1 MMTLESWILKKV
13 LSPKKMKLDIKD
25 VQKYQV
31 ISFDVFDTLLKRDV
45 KLPTDIFDVMAK
57 DIINKEL
64 AENFK
69 ALRIQAEKNARKD
82 SLKKEISLED
92 IYKKFAGIT
101 ESEAKR
107 LIKLE
112 KDTESRF
119 LHANVDIL
127 DVYKECVRLGKTIF
141 IISDMYLPS
150 NFIDEILTREG
161 FGGYNKLYVSTDY
174 NAVKSDGSLFD
185 FVKCD
190 QNIDVSTW
198 IHIGDSYPSDKI
210 AAETRGITTFQI
222 PTTYN
227 KLYGQSIANSDE
239 LKDNILLSFI
249 NNRIPNNS
257 SDYYKFG
264 YNYFGPFLW
273 KYVNWL
279 HKEFLSYDPKKV
291 FFFSR
296 DGLIMKKAYEIIFS
310 SDFSSDYLEVSR
322 KALRIPILYID
333 NELSTIIDMLP
344 PSGYFTLEM
353 LLDCVGIEESEISAL
368 LTQYK
373 YVVNQNLTAREIVKD
388 EKFNNFYDE
397 IRPLII
403 QKSKS
408 SYELLARYLSDHK
421 VDGKFAIVDIGWS
434 GGMQRYM
441 IETLEKLGIEHEIQG
456 YYTGIVPYVKRN
468 TKVIPNLKM
477 SGYLFDFLNDANAVD
492 IRKGYVGLF
501 ETLFLEQDGS
511 VSGYTEDSN
520 GLVKAMRESY
530 EYRDSDGEP
539 SFELIAVQEIQKAAL
554 DFISDV
560 NRVDYIKSDS
570 YSKLALFNG
579 IFSVGKTPSKKE
591 LQLFGDFRFFD
602 DGVENKLANPRSM
615 IHYIF
620 KPKDF
625 KSDLMKSRW
634 KIGFL
639 KKLFKVNLYKK

>member
-1 MMTLESWILKKV
+1 MSLKSWVFKNI
-13 LSPKKMKLDIKD
+13 LSPKKMKLDIKN

-31 ISFDVFDTLLKRDV
+31 VSFDVFDTLLKRDV

-69 ALRIQAEKNARKD
+69 ALRIQAEKNARKY
-82 SLKKEISLED
+82 SLKKEISLEE
-92 IYKKFAGIT
+92 IYEKFSGIT
-101 ESEAKR
+101 ESER
-107 LIKLE
+107 QGLIKLE
-112 KDTESRF
+112 KETESRF
-119 LHANVDIL
+119 LHANIDIL
-127 DVYKECVRLGKTIF
+127 NIYKECVRQGKKVYV
-141 IISDMYLPS
+141 ISDMYLPTD
-150 NFIDEILTREG
+150 FIAEVLVREG
-161 FGGYNKLYVSTDY
+161 FCGYTKLFVSSDY

-185 FVKCD
+185 IVRND
-190 QNIDVSTW
+190 QNIETSDW
-198 IHIGDSYPSDKI
+198 IHIGDSYQSDKK
-210 AAETRGITTFQI
+210 AAEANGITSFQI
-222 PTTYN
+222 PTTYC
-227 KLYGQSIANSDE
+227 KLYGRSVAGTND

-279 HKEFLSYDPKKV
+279 HKEFLSYNPKKV

-373 YVVNQNLTAREIVKD
+373 YVINQNLIAREIVKD

-434 GGMQRYM
+434 GGMQRYL
-441 IETLEKLGIEHEIQG
+441 IETLEKLSIKNEIQG

-520 GLVKAMRESY
+520 GLVKAEREFY
-530 EYRDSDGEP
+530 EYRDSDGNP

-560 NRVDYIKSDS
+560 KRVDYIKSNS
-570 YSKLALFNG
+570 YSKLNLFNG
-579 IFSVGKTPSKKE
+579 IYSVGKKPSQKE

-602 DGVENKLANPRSM
+602 DGVENKLANPKSI

-620 KPKDF
+620 NLKDF
-625 KSDLMKSRW
+625 KSDLMNSRW

-639 KKLFKVNLYKK
+639 KKLFKVNLY